1 VNWESLTAISSAVT
15 AAVIGATAIIAMV
28 QIRHL
33 RKAAQLESFLQLMSE
48 ATGPQMAI
56 WASYVETTLPER
68 LKDETYRRELAEGCY
83 DAEHH
88 KELALGAFW
97 EKIGTLVHFGLIEPE
112 AFVDFAA
119 AICPHH
125 WHLLRDVVAL
135 RRTENVHIWERF
147 EEFAALCEANLPPRQ
162 PQGV

>member
-1 VNWESLTAISSAVT
+1 LGIAHGYQFCRNRCRHRSHGDYRNGADPAPAQSGAARKFFAAHERGDGSADGELGVVRRNDT
-15 AAVIGATAIIAMV
+15 SRT
-28 QIRHL
+28 
-33 RKAAQLESFLQLMSE
+33 
-48 ATGPQMAI
+48 
-56 WASYVETTLPER
+56 PE
-68 LKDETYRRELAEGCY
+68 KDETYRRELAEGCY

-119 AICPHH
+119 AICPYH

-135 RRTENVHIWERF
+135 RRTENVRIWERF
-147 EEFAALCEANLPPRQ
+147 EEFAGLCEANLPPRQ